1 MADIINLLPDNVAN
15 QIAAGEVVQRPS
27 SVIKELLENSI
38 DAGATEIDIVIE
50 KGGKKNIKVIDNG
63 TGMSVKDSKMAFER
77 HATSKIK
84 NADELFSIQTN
95 GFRGEALSSICAISQ
110 VELISKP
117 KSIDLGVKINLE
129 GNKLKNENMV
139 VAPIGTSISIKNLFF
154 NIPARRNFLKSD
166 SVELKYIINEFHR
179 IAISYPHVSFKFINN
194 SSEIYNLTPSNL
206 KKRIISIFGNKIDE
220 KLVPVKEKTSVVE
233 IYGFILKPDFSK
245 KTKGNQFFYV
255 NNRYIKSSFLH
266 HSILS
271 SYEGLIKENYK
282 PGYFLFFKVKPETI
296 DINIHPT
303 KTEIK
308 FDNEQILYSI
318 LKSCVKHSLGM
329 FNISPSI
336 DFNYNYNLDNDIN
349 KSRDLRNLNVDIK
362 VDSGFNPFIKDD
374 IKFNNISETE
384 NTFIKY
390 ESKQIEDFNET
401 FFDIDK
407 LKNSAK
413 VFQFMNKYIV
423 STVKSGIIIIH
434 QTRAHQR
441 VLYELF
447 LKNMTQSNVK
457 IQNLAFPIYIN
468 LSDEMLMLYVKY
480 SEEIKASGFLINKK
494 NNKSL
499 EIEGVPVDC
508 KEENIEELLEDI
520 LESLQAEIFN
530 KNFSQ
535 SDVLAKVLAK
545 KLSIKSNMS
554 LKIEE
559 QEKLLDDL
567 FSCKEIL
574 ISPFEKKIF
583 FNLTIKELEKKFS
596 L

>member
-1 MADIINLLPDNVAN
+1 MTDIINLLPDNVAN

-110 VELISKP
+110 VELISKS
-117 KSIDLGVKINLE
+117 KSVDLGVKINLE
-129 GNKLKNENMV
+129 GNKLKNEKMV

-166 SVELKYIINEFHR
+166 SVELKYIINEFYR

-206 KKRIISIFGNKIDE
+206 RKRITSIFGNKIDE

-233 IYGFILKPDFSK
+233 IHGFILKPDFSK

-266 HSILS
+266 HSILT

-336 DFNYNYNLDNDIN
+336 DFNYNNNLDNDIN
-349 KSRDLRNLNVDIK
+349 RSRDLRNLNVDIK
-362 VDSGFNPFIKDD
+362 VDSGFNPFLNDD
-374 IKFNNISETE
+374 VQSKNISETD

-390 ESKQIEDFNET
+390 ESKQIQDFNET

-457 IQNLAFPIYIN
+457 IQKLAFPIYIN
-468 LSDEMLMLYVKY
+468 LSDEMLMLYIKY

-494 NNKSL
+494 NKKSL
-499 EIEGVPVDC
+499 EIKGIPVDC
-508 KEENIEELLEDI
+508 KEENIEGLLEDV

-545 KLSIKSNMS
+545 KLSIKSNIS

>member
-1 MADIINLLPDNVAN
+1 MTDIINLLPDNVAN

-110 VELISKP
+110 VELISKS
-117 KSIDLGVKINLE
+117 KSVDLGVKINLE
-129 GNKLKNENMV
+129 GNKLKNEKMV
-139 VAPIGTSISIKNLFF
+139 VAPIGTSISVKNLFF

-166 SVELKYIINEFHR
+166 SVELKYIINEFYR

-206 KKRIISIFGNKIDE
+206 RKRITSIFGNKIDE

-233 IYGFILKPDFSK
+233 IHGFILKPDFSK

-266 HSILS
+266 HSILT

-336 DFNYNYNLDNDIN
+336 DFNYNNNLDNDIN
-349 KSRDLRNLNVDIK
+349 RSRDLRNLNVDIK
-362 VDSGFNPFIKDD
+362 VDSGFNPFLNDD
-374 IKFNNISETE
+374 VQSKNISETD

-390 ESKQIEDFNET
+390 ESKQIQDFNET

-457 IQNLAFPIYIN
+457 IQKLAFPIYIN
-468 LSDEMLMLYVKY
+468 LSDEMLMLYIKY

-494 NNKSL
+494 NKKSL
-499 EIEGVPVDC
+499 EIKGIPVDC
-508 KEENIEELLEDI
+508 KEENIEGLLEDV

-545 KLSIKSNMS
+545 KLSIKSNIS

>member
-117 KSIDLGVKINLE
+117 NSIDLGVKINLE
-129 GNKLKNENMV
+129 GNKLKNEKMV

-336 DFNYNYNLDNDIN
+336 DFNYNSNLDNDIN

-499 EIEGVPVDC
+499 EIKGVPVDC

-520 LESLQAEIFN
+520 LESLQGEIFN

-545 KLSIKSNMS
+545 KLSIKSNMP

>member
-38 DAGATEIDIVIE
+38 DAGSTEIDIVIE
-50 KGGKKNIKVIDNG
+50 KGGKKTIKVIDNG

-110 VELISKP
+110 VELISKS
-117 KSIDLGVKINLE
+117 KSVDLGVKINLE
-129 GNKLKNENMV
+129 GNKLKNEKMV
-139 VAPIGTSISIKNLFF
+139 VAPIGTSISVKNLFF

-166 SVELKYIINEFHR
+166 SVELKYIINEFYR

-206 KKRIISIFGNKIDE
+206 RKRITSIFGNKIDE

-233 IYGFILKPDFSK
+233 IHGFILKPDFSK

-266 HSILS
+266 HSILT

-336 DFNYNYNLDNDIN
+336 DFNYNSNLDNDIN
-349 KSRDLRNLNVDIK
+349 RSRDLRNLNVDIK
-362 VDSGFNPFIKDD
+362 VDSGFNPFLNDD
-374 IKFNNISETE
+374 VKSNNISETD

-390 ESKQIEDFNET
+390 ESKQIQDFNET

-457 IQNLAFPIYIN
+457 IQKLAFPIYIN
-468 LSDEMLMLYVKY
+468 LSDEMLMLYIKY

-494 NNKSL
+494 NKKSL
-499 EIEGVPVDC
+499 EIKGIPVDC
-508 KEENIEELLEDI
+508 KEENIEGLLEDV

-545 KLSIKSNMS
+545 KLSIKSNIS

>member
-1 MADIINLLPDNVAN
+1 MADIINLLPKNVAN

-38 DAGATEIDIVIE
+38 DAGATKIDIIIE

-63 TGMSVKDSKMAFER
+63 MGMSVKDSKMAFER

-110 VELISKP
+110 VELISKTDSLDFGT
-117 KSIDLGVKINLE
+117 KLNLE
-129 GNKLKNENMV
+129 ANKLKKEKTI

-166 SVELKYIINEFHR
+166 SVELKYIVNEFYR
-179 IAISYPHVSFKFINN
+179 IAISYPNVSFKFTNN
-194 SSEIYNLTPSNL
+194 SSEIFNLPPSNL
-206 KKRIISIFGNKIDE
+206 RKRIVSIFGQKIDE
-220 KLVPVKEKTSVVE
+220 KLVPVKEKTTIVE

-266 HSILS
+266 HSVSS
-271 SYEGLIKENYK
+271 SYDGLIKDSYK

-308 FDNEQILYSI
+308 FDNEQIIYSI
-318 LKSCVKHSLGM
+318 LKSCIKHSLGM
-329 FNISPSI
+329 FNISPTI
-336 DFNYNYNLDNDIN
+336 DFTHNNNLYNPNYN
-349 KSRDLRNLNVDIK
+349 KKDLRNLNVDIE
-362 VDSGFNPFIKDD
+362 VDSGFNPFKINDTKL
-374 IKFNNISETE
+374 KNNTE
-384 NTFIKY
+384 NSNHFVEY
-390 ESKQIEDFNET
+390 ESKPIQDLTQTIFE
-401 FFDIDK
+401 IDK
-407 LKNSAK
+407 LKSSIK
-413 VFQFMNKYIV
+413 LFQFMNKYII
-423 STVKSGIIIIH
+423 SSVKSGIIIIH
-434 QTRAHQR
+434 QNRAHQR
-441 VLYELF
+441 VLYERF
-447 LKNMTQSNVK
+447 LKNITQSKVQ
-457 IQNLAFPIYIN
+457 IQKLSFPIAIN
-468 LSDEMLMLYVKY
+468 LSSEMSMIYIKY
-480 SEEIKASGFLINKK
+480 EEEIKASGFLINKQK
-494 NNKSL
+494 KESL
-499 EIEGVPVDC
+499 EIVGIPIYC
-508 KEENIEELLEDI
+508 KQENVEELLEDI
-520 LESLQAEIFN
+520 LESIQAEIFN

-535 SDVLAKVLAK
+535 SDILAKILAK
-545 KLSIKSNMS
+545 KLAIKTNFP

-567 FSCKEIL
+567 FACKEIL
-574 ISPFEKKIF
+574 LSPFEKKIF
-583 FNLTIKELEKKFS
+583 FNLSLKEVEKKFN

>member
-583 FNLTIKELEKKFS
+583 FNLNIKELEKKFS

>member
-117 KSIDLGVKINLE
+117 NSIDLGVKINLE
-129 GNKLKNENMV
+129 GNKLKNEKMV

-336 DFNYNYNLDNDIN
+336 DFNYNSNLDNDIN

-499 EIEGVPVDC
+499 EIKGVPVDC

-583 FNLTIKELEKKFS
+583 FNLNIKELEKKFS

>member
-117 KSIDLGVKINLE
+117 KSVDLGVKINLE
-129 GNKLKNENMV
+129 GNKLKNEKMV
-139 VAPIGTSISIKNLFF
+139 VAPIGTSISVKNLFF

-166 SVELKYIINEFHR
+166 SVELKYIINEFYR

-194 SSEIYNLTPSNL
+194 SSEIYNLKPSNL
-206 KKRIISIFGNKIDE
+206 RKRIISIFGNKIDE

-457 IQNLAFPIYIN
+457 IQNLAFPININ

-480 SEEIKASGFLINKK
+480 FEEIKASGFLINKK

-574 ISPFEKKIF
+574 ISPFEKKYFLI
-583 FNLTIKELEKKFS
+583 
-596 L
+596 

>member
-1 MADIINLLPDNVAN
+1 MTNIINLLPDNVAN

-117 KSIDLGVKINLE
+117 NSIDLGVKINLE
-129 GNKLKNENMV
+129 GNKLKNEKMV
-139 VAPIGTSISIKNLFF
+139 VAPIGTSISVKNLFF

-206 KKRIISIFGNKIDE
+206 RKRIISIFGNKIDE

-457 IQNLAFPIYIN
+457 IQNLAFPININ
-468 LSDEMLMLYVKY
+468 LPDEMLMLYVKY

-499 EIEGVPVDC
+499 EIKGVPVDC

>member
-1 MADIINLLPDNVAN
+1 
-15 QIAAGEVVQRPS
+15 
-27 SVIKELLENSI
+27 
-38 DAGATEIDIVIE
+38 
-50 KGGKKNIKVIDNG
+50 
-63 TGMSVKDSKMAFER
+63 MSVKDSKMAFER

-117 KSIDLGVKINLE
+117 KSVDLGVKINLE
-129 GNKLKNENMV
+129 GNKLKNEKMV
-139 VAPIGTSISIKNLFF
+139 VAPIGTSISVKNLFF

-166 SVELKYIINEFHR
+166 SVELKYIINEFYR

-206 KKRIISIFGNKIDE
+206 RKRITSIFGNKIDE

-233 IYGFILKPDFSK
+233 IHGFILKPDFSK

-266 HSILS
+266 HSILT

-336 DFNYNYNLDNDIN
+336 DFNYNNNLDNDIN
-349 KSRDLRNLNVDIK
+349 RSRDLRNLNVDIK

-499 EIEGVPVDC
+499 EIKGVPVDC

-583 FNLTIKELEKKFS
+583 FNLNIKELEKKFS

>member
-1 MADIINLLPDNVAN
+1 MTNIINLLPDNVAN

-110 VELISKP
+110 VELISKS
-117 KSIDLGVKINLE
+117 KSVDLGVKINLE
-129 GNKLKNENMV
+129 GNKLKNEKMV
-139 VAPIGTSISIKNLFF
+139 VAPIGTSISVKNLFF

-166 SVELKYIINEFHR
+166 SVELKYIINEFYR

-206 KKRIISIFGNKIDE
+206 RKRITSIFGNKIDE

-233 IYGFILKPDFSK
+233 IHGFILKPDFSK

-266 HSILS
+266 HSILT

-362 VDSGFNPFIKDD
+362 VDSGFNPFLNDD
-374 IKFNNISETE
+374 VKSNNISETD

-390 ESKQIEDFNET
+390 ESKQIQDFNET

-457 IQNLAFPIYIN
+457 IQNLAFPININ
-468 LSDEMLMLYVKY
+468 LSNEMLMLYVKY

-499 EIEGVPVDC
+499 EIKGVPVDC

>member
-1 MADIINLLPDNVAN
+1 MTNIINLLPDNVAN

-50 KGGKKNIKVIDNG
+50 KGGKKNIIVIDNG

-129 GNKLKNENMV
+129 GNKLKNEKMV

-336 DFNYNYNLDNDIN
+336 DFNYNNNLDNDIN
-349 KSRDLRNLNVDIK
+349 RSRDLRNLNVDIK
-362 VDSGFNPFIKDD
+362 VDSGFNPFLNDD
-374 IKFNNISETE
+374 VKSNNISETD

-390 ESKQIEDFNET
+390 ESKQIQDFNET

-407 LKNSAK
+407 LKNSSK

-457 IQNLAFPIYIN
+457 IQNLAFPININ

-480 SEEIKASGFLINKK
+480 SEEIKASGFLINRINK
-494 NNKSL
+494 KSL
-499 EIEGVPVDC
+499 EIKGIPVDC
-508 KEENIEELLEDI
+508 KEENIKELLEDI

-554 LKIEE
+554 LQIEE

>member
-117 KSIDLGVKINLE
+117 KSVDLGVKINLE
-129 GNKLKNENMV
+129 GNKLKNEKMV

-362 VDSGFNPFIKDD
+362 VDSGFNPFINDD
-374 IKFNNISETE
+374 VKSNNISETD

-390 ESKQIEDFNET
+390 ESKQIQDFNET

-499 EIEGVPVDC
+499 EIKGVPVDC

-583 FNLTIKELEKKFS
+583 FNLNIKELEKKFS

>member
-1 MADIINLLPDNVAN
+1 MTNIINLLPDNVAN

-110 VELISKP
+110 VELISKS
-117 KSIDLGVKINLE
+117 KSVDLGVKINLE
-129 GNKLKNENMV
+129 GNKLKNEKMV
-139 VAPIGTSISIKNLFF
+139 VAPIGTSISVKNLFF

-266 HSILS
+266 HSILT

-494 NNKSL
+494 NKKSL
-499 EIEGVPVDC
+499 EIKGIPVDC
-508 KEENIEELLEDI
+508 KEENIEGLLEDV

-545 KLSIKSNMS
+545 KLSIKSNIS

>member
-1 MADIINLLPDNVAN
+1 MTDIINLLPDNVAN

-110 VELISKP
+110 VELISKS
-117 KSIDLGVKINLE
+117 KSVELGVKINLE
-129 GNKLKNENMV
+129 GNKLKNEKMV
-139 VAPIGTSISIKNLFF
+139 VAPIGTSISVKNLFF

-166 SVELKYIINEFHR
+166 SVELKYIINEFYR

-206 KKRIISIFGNKIDE
+206 RKRITSIFGNKIDE

-233 IYGFILKPDFSK
+233 IHGFILKPDFSK

-266 HSILS
+266 HSILT

-336 DFNYNYNLDNDIN
+336 DFNYNNNLDNDIN
-349 KSRDLRNLNVDIK
+349 RSRDLRNLNVDIK
-362 VDSGFNPFIKDD
+362 FDSGFNPFLNDD
-374 IKFNNISETE
+374 VQSKIISETD

-390 ESKQIEDFNET
+390 ESKQIQDFNET

-457 IQNLAFPIYIN
+457 IQKLAFPIYIN

-494 NNKSL
+494 NKKSL
-499 EIEGVPVDC
+499 EIKGIPVDC
-508 KEENIEELLEDI
+508 KEENIEGLLEDV

-545 KLSIKSNMS
+545 KLSIKSNIS

>member
-117 KSIDLGVKINLE
+117 NSIDLGVKINLE
-129 GNKLKNENMV
+129 GNKLKNEKMV

-166 SVELKYIINEFHR
+166 SVELKYIINEFYR

-206 KKRIISIFGNKIDE
+206 RKRISSIFGNKIDE

-336 DFNYNYNLDNDIN
+336 DFNYNNNLDNDIN
-349 KSRDLRNLNVDIK
+349 RSRDLRNLNVDIK
-362 VDSGFNPFIKDD
+362 VDSGFNPFIKDEN
-374 IKFNNISETE
+374 KFNNISETD

-390 ESKQIEDFNET
+390 ESKQIQDFNEN

-499 EIEGVPVDC
+499 EIKGVPVDC

>member
-1 MADIINLLPDNVAN
+1 MTNIINLLPDNVAN

-110 VELISKP
+110 VELISKS
-117 KSIDLGVKINLE
+117 KSDDLGVKINLE
-129 GNKLKNENMV
+129 GNKLKNEKMV
-139 VAPIGTSISIKNLFF
+139 VATIGTSISIKNLFF

-166 SVELKYIINEFHR
+166 SVELKYIISEFYR

-206 KKRIISIFGNKIDE
+206 RKRITSIFGNKIDE

-336 DFNYNYNLDNDIN
+336 DFNYNSNLDNDIN

-468 LSDEMLMLYVKY
+468 LSDEMLMLYIKY

-494 NNKSL
+494 NKKSL
-499 EIEGVPVDC
+499 EIKGIPVDC
-508 KEENIEELLEDI
+508 KEENIEGLLEDV

-545 KLSIKSNMS
+545 KLSIKSNIS

>member
-110 VELISKP
+110 VELISKS
-117 KSIDLGVKINLE
+117 KSVDLGVKINLE
-129 GNKLKNENMV
+129 GNKLKNEKMV
-139 VAPIGTSISIKNLFF
+139 VAPIGTSISVKNLFF

-166 SVELKYIINEFHR
+166 SVELKYIINEFYR

-206 KKRIISIFGNKIDE
+206 RKRITSIFGNKIDE

-233 IYGFILKPDFSK
+233 IHGFILKPDFSK

-266 HSILS
+266 HSILT

-336 DFNYNYNLDNDIN
+336 DFNYNNNLDNDIN
-349 KSRDLRNLNVDIK
+349 RSRDLRNFNVDIK
-362 VDSGFNPFIKDD
+362 VDSGFNPFLNDD
-374 IKFNNISETE
+374 VQSKNISETD

-390 ESKQIEDFNET
+390 ESKQIQDFNET

-457 IQNLAFPIYIN
+457 IQKLAFPIYIN
-468 LSDEMLMLYVKY
+468 LSDEMLMLYIKY

-494 NNKSL
+494 NKKSL
-499 EIEGVPVDC
+499 EIKGIPVDC
-508 KEENIEELLEDI
+508 KEENIEGLLEDV

-545 KLSIKSNMS
+545 KLSIKSNIS

>member
-117 KSIDLGVKINLE
+117 NSIDLGVKINLE
-129 GNKLKNENMV
+129 GNKLKNEKMV

-336 DFNYNYNLDNDIN
+336 DFNYNSNLDNDIN

-499 EIEGVPVDC
+499 EIKGVPVDC

>member
-1 MADIINLLPDNVAN
+1 MTNIINLLPDNVAN

-110 VELISKP
+110 VELISKS
-117 KSIDLGVKINLE
+117 KSVDLGVKINLE
-129 GNKLKNENMV
+129 GNKLKNEKMV
-139 VAPIGTSISIKNLFF
+139 VASIGTSISVKNLFF

-166 SVELKYIINEFHR
+166 SVELKYIINEFYR

-206 KKRIISIFGNKIDE
+206 RKRIISIFGNKIDE

-336 DFNYNYNLDNDIN
+336 DFNYNSNLDNDIN

-499 EIEGVPVDC
+499 EIKGVPVDC

>member
-117 KSIDLGVKINLE
+117 NSIDLGVKINLE
-129 GNKLKNENMV
+129 GNKLKNEKMV

-499 EIEGVPVDC
+499 EIKGVPVDC

>member
-1 MADIINLLPDNVAN
+1 MTDIINLLPDNVAN

-110 VELISKP
+110 VELISKS
-117 KSIDLGVKINLE
+117 KSVDLGVKINLE
-129 GNKLKNENMV
+129 GNKLKNEKMV
-139 VAPIGTSISIKNLFF
+139 VAPIGTSISVKNLFF

-206 KKRIISIFGNKIDE
+206 KKRIISVFGNKIDE

-336 DFNYNYNLDNDIN
+336 DFNYNNNLDNDIN
-349 KSRDLRNLNVDIK
+349 RSRDLRNLNVDIK
-362 VDSGFNPFIKDD
+362 VDSGFNPFINDD
-374 IKFNNISETE
+374 VQSKNISETD

-390 ESKQIEDFNET
+390 ESKQIQDFNET

-457 IQNLAFPIYIN
+457 IQKLAFPIYIN

-494 NNKSL
+494 NKKSL
-499 EIEGVPVDC
+499 EIKGMPVDC
-508 KEENIEELLEDI
+508 KEENIEGLLEDV

-545 KLSIKSNMS
+545 KLSIKSNIS

>member
-38 DAGATEIDIVIE
+38 DAGSTEIDIVIE
-50 KGGKKNIKVIDNG
+50 KGGKKTIKVIDNG

-110 VELISKP
+110 VELISKS
-117 KSIDLGVKINLE
+117 KSDDLGVKIILE
-129 GNKLKNENMV
+129 GNKLKNEKMV
-139 VAPIGTSISIKNLFF
+139 VATIGTSISIKNLFF

-166 SVELKYIINEFHR
+166 SVELKYIISEFYR

-194 SSEIYNLTPSNL
+194 SSEIYNLKPSNL
-206 KKRIISIFGNKIDE
+206 RKRIISIFGSKIDE

-245 KTKGNQFFYV
+245 KTKGSQFFYV

-336 DFNYNYNLDNDIN
+336 DFNYNNNLDDDIN
-349 KSRDLRNLNVDIK
+349 RSRDLRNLNVDIK

-374 IKFNNISETE
+374 NKFNNISETD

-390 ESKQIEDFNET
+390 ESKQIQDFNEN

-457 IQNLAFPIYIN
+457 IQNLAFPIHIN
-468 LSDEMLMLYVKY
+468 LSDETLMLYVKY

-494 NNKSL
+494 NKNSL
-499 EIEGVPVDC
+499 EIKGIPVDC

-520 LESLQAEIFN
+520 LESLQGEIFN

-545 KLSIKSNMS
+545 KLSIKSNMP

>member
-1 MADIINLLPDNVAN
+1 MTDIINLLPDNVAN

-110 VELISKP
+110 VELISKS
-117 KSIDLGVKINLE
+117 KSVDLGVKINLE
-129 GNKLKNENMV
+129 GNKLKNEKMV
-139 VAPIGTSISIKNLFF
+139 VAPIGTSISVKNLFF

-266 HSILS
+266 HSILT

-336 DFNYNYNLDNDIN
+336 DFNYNSNLDNDIN

-494 NNKSL
+494 NKKSL
-499 EIEGVPVDC
+499 EIKGIPVDC
-508 KEENIEELLEDI
+508 KEENIEGLLEDV

-545 KLSIKSNMS
+545 KLSIKSNIS

>member
-1 MADIINLLPDNVAN
+1 M
-15 QIAAGEVVQRPS
+15 
-27 SVIKELLENSI
+27 
-38 DAGATEIDIVIE
+38 
-50 KGGKKNIKVIDNG
+50 
-63 TGMSVKDSKMAFER
+63 
-77 HATSKIK
+77 
-84 NADELFSIQTN
+84 
-95 GFRGEALSSICAISQ
+95 
-110 VELISKP
+110 
-117 KSIDLGVKINLE
+117 
-129 GNKLKNENMV
+129 
-139 VAPIGTSISIKNLFF
+139 
-154 NIPARRNFLKSD
+154 
-166 SVELKYIINEFHR
+166 
-179 IAISYPHVSFKFINN
+179 
-194 SSEIYNLTPSNL
+194 
-206 KKRIISIFGNKIDE
+206 
-220 KLVPVKEKTSVVE
+220 
-233 IYGFILKPDFSK
+233 
-245 KTKGNQFFYV
+245 
-255 NNRYIKSSFLH
+255 
-266 HSILS
+266 
-271 SYEGLIKENYK
+271 IKENYK

-362 VDSGFNPFIKDD
+362 VDSGFNPFLNDD
-374 IKFNNISETE
+374 VKSNNISETD

-390 ESKQIEDFNET
+390 ESKQIQDFNET

-407 LKNSAK
+407 LKNSSK

-499 EIEGVPVDC
+499 EIKGVPVDC

-583 FNLTIKELEKKFS
+583 FNLNIKELEKKFS

>member
-63 TGMSVKDSKMAFER
+63 TGMSVKDSKMSFER

-117 KSIDLGVKINLE
+117 KSVDLGVKTNLE
-129 GNKLKNENMV
+129 GNKLKNEKMV
-139 VAPIGTSISIKNLFF
+139 VAPIGTSISVKNLFF

-166 SVELKYIINEFHR
+166 SVELKYIINEFYR

-206 KKRIISIFGNKIDE
+206 RKRITSIFGNKIDE

-336 DFNYNYNLDNDIN
+336 DFNYNNNLDNDIN
-349 KSRDLRNLNVDIK
+349 RSRDLRNLNVDIK
-362 VDSGFNPFIKDD
+362 VDSGFNPFINDD
-374 IKFNNISETE
+374 VQSKNISETD

-390 ESKQIEDFNET
+390 ESKQIQDFNET

-457 IQNLAFPIYIN
+457 IQKLAFPIYIN

-494 NNKSL
+494 NKKSL
-499 EIEGVPVDC
+499 EIKGIPVDC
-508 KEENIEELLEDI
+508 KEENIEGLLEDV

-545 KLSIKSNMS
+545 KLSIKSNIS

>member
-50 KGGKKNIKVIDNG
+50 KGDKKNIKVIDNG

-110 VELISKP
+110 VELISKS
-117 KSIDLGVKINLE
+117 KSVDLGVKINLE
-129 GNKLKNENMV
+129 GNKLKNEKMV
-139 VAPIGTSISIKNLFF
+139 VAPIGTSISVKNLFF

-166 SVELKYIINEFHR
+166 SVELKYIINEFYR

-206 KKRIISIFGNKIDE
+206 RKRITSIFGNKIDE

-233 IYGFILKPDFSK
+233 IHGFILKPDFSK

-266 HSILS
+266 HSILT

-362 VDSGFNPFIKDD
+362 VDSGFNPFLNDD
-374 IKFNNISETE
+374 VKSNNISETD
-384 NTFIKY
+384 NSFIKY
-390 ESKQIEDFNET
+390 ESKQIQDFNET

-499 EIEGVPVDC
+499 EIKGVPVDC

-545 KLSIKSNMS
+545 KLSIKSNIS

-583 FNLTIKELEKKFS
+583 FNLNIKELEKKFS

>member
-1 MADIINLLPDNVAN
+1 MTNIINLLPDNVAN

-110 VELISKP
+110 VELISKS
-117 KSIDLGVKINLE
+117 KSVDLGVKINLE
-129 GNKLKNENMV
+129 GNKLKNEKMV

-220 KLVPVKEKTSVVE
+220 KLVPLKEKTSVVE

-266 HSILS
+266 HSILT

-336 DFNYNYNLDNDIN
+336 DFNYNNNLDNDIN
-349 KSRDLRNLNVDIK
+349 RSRDLRNLNVDIK
-362 VDSGFNPFIKDD
+362 VDSGFNPFINDD
-374 IKFNNISETE
+374 VQSKNISETD

-390 ESKQIEDFNET
+390 ESKQIQDFNET

-457 IQNLAFPIYIN
+457 IQKLAFPIYIN

-494 NNKSL
+494 NKKSL
-499 EIEGVPVDC
+499 EIKGIPVDC
-508 KEENIEELLEDI
+508 KEENIEGLLEDV

>member
-1 MADIINLLPDNVAN
+1 MTDIINLLPDNVAN

-110 VELISKP
+110 VELISKS
-117 KSIDLGVKINLE
+117 KSVDLGVKINLE
-129 GNKLKNENMV
+129 GNKLKNEKML
-139 VAPIGTSISIKNLFF
+139 VAPIGTSISVKNLFF

-166 SVELKYIINEFHR
+166 SVELKYIINEFYR

-206 KKRIISIFGNKIDE
+206 RKRITSIFGNKIDE

-233 IYGFILKPDFSK
+233 IHGFILKPDFSK

-266 HSILS
+266 HSILT

-336 DFNYNYNLDNDIN
+336 DFNYNNNLDNDIN
-349 KSRDLRNLNVDIK
+349 RSRDLRNLNVDIK
-362 VDSGFNPFIKDD
+362 VDSGFNPFINDD
-374 IKFNNISETE
+374 VQSKNISETD

-390 ESKQIEDFNET
+390 ESKQIQDFNET

-457 IQNLAFPIYIN
+457 IQKLAFPIYIN

-494 NNKSL
+494 NKKSL
-499 EIEGVPVDC
+499 EIKGIPVDC
-508 KEENIEELLEDI
+508 KEENIEGLLEDV

-545 KLSIKSNMS
+545 KLSIKSNIS

>member
-129 GNKLKNENMV
+129 GNKLKNEKMV

-362 VDSGFNPFIKDD
+362 VDSGFNPFLNDD
-374 IKFNNISETE
+374 VKSNNISETD

-390 ESKQIEDFNET
+390 ESKQIQDFNET

-457 IQNLAFPIYIN
+457 IQNLAFPININ

-494 NNKSL
+494 NKKSL
-499 EIEGVPVDC
+499 EIKGIPVDC

-520 LESLQAEIFN
+520 LESLQAEILN

-545 KLSIKSNMS
+545 KLSIKTNKS

>member
-117 KSIDLGVKINLE
+117 NSIDLGVKINLE
-129 GNKLKNENMV
+129 GNKLKNEKMV
-139 VAPIGTSISIKNLFF
+139 VAPIGTSISVKNLFF

-362 VDSGFNPFIKDD
+362 VDSGFNPFLNDD
-374 IKFNNISETE
+374 VKSNNISETD

-390 ESKQIEDFNET
+390 ESKQIQDFNET

-494 NNKSL
+494 NKKSL
-499 EIEGVPVDC
+499 EIKGIPVDC
-508 KEENIEELLEDI
+508 KEENIEGLLEDV

-583 FNLTIKELEKKFS
+583 FNLNIKELEKKFS

>member
-1 MADIINLLPDNVAN
+1 MTNIINLLPDNVAN

-50 KGGKKNIKVIDNG
+50 KGGKKNIKVIDNV

-117 KSIDLGVKINLE
+117 NSIDLGVKINLE
-129 GNKLKNENMV
+129 GNKLKNEKMV
-139 VAPIGTSISIKNLFF
+139 VAPIGTSISVKNLFF

-166 SVELKYIINEFHR
+166 SVELKYIINEFYR

-206 KKRIISIFGNKIDE
+206 RKRIISIFGNKIDE

-336 DFNYNYNLDNDIN
+336 DFNYNNNLDNDIN
-349 KSRDLRNLNVDIK
+349 RSRDLRNLNVDIK
-362 VDSGFNPFIKDD
+362 VDSGFNPFLNDD
-374 IKFNNISETE
+374 VKSNNISETD
-384 NTFIKY
+384 NSFIKY
-390 ESKQIEDFNET
+390 ESKQIQDFNET

-407 LKNSAK
+407 LKNSSK

-457 IQNLAFPIYIN
+457 IQNLAFPININ
-468 LSDEMLMLYVKY
+468 LPDEMLMLYVKY
-480 SEEIKASGFLINKK
+480 SEEIKASGFLINRK
-494 NNKSL
+494 NKKSL
-499 EIEGVPVDC
+499 EIKGIPVDC
-508 KEENIEELLEDI
+508 KEENIKELLEDI

-545 KLSIKSNMS
+545 KLSIKSNIS

>member
-117 KSIDLGVKINLE
+117 NSIDLGVKINLE
-129 GNKLKNENMV
+129 GNKLKNEKMV

-266 HSILS
+266 HSILT

-336 DFNYNYNLDNDIN
+336 DFNYNSNLDNDIN

-413 VFQFMNKYIV
+413 VFQFMNKYII

-434 QTRAHQR
+434 QARAHQR

-499 EIEGVPVDC
+499 EIKGVPVDC

-545 KLSIKSNMS
+545 KLSIKSNVS

>member
-117 KSIDLGVKINLE
+117 NSIDLGVKINLE
-129 GNKLKNENMV
+129 GNKLKNEKMV

-336 DFNYNYNLDNDIN
+336 DFNYNSNLDNDIN

-499 EIEGVPVDC
+499 EIKGVPVDC

-545 KLSIKSNMS
+545 KLSIKSNVS

-583 FNLTIKELEKKFS
+583 FNLNIKELEKKFS

>member
-1 MADIINLLPDNVAN
+1 MTNIINLLPDNVAN

-50 KGGKKNIKVIDNG
+50 RGGKKNIKVIDNG
-63 TGMSVKDSKMAFER
+63 TGMSVKDSKMSFER

-95 GFRGEALSSICAISQ
+95 GFRGEALSSICAISH
-110 VELISKP
+110 VELISKL
-117 KSIDLGVKINLE
+117 KSVDLGVKINLE
-129 GNKLKNENMV
+129 GNKLKNEKMV
-139 VAPIGTSISIKNLFF
+139 VAPIGTSISVKNLFF

-166 SVELKYIINEFHR
+166 SVELKYIINEFYR

-206 KKRIISIFGNKIDE
+206 RKRIISIFGNKIDE

-336 DFNYNYNLDNDIN
+336 DFNYNNNLDNDIN
-349 KSRDLRNLNVDIK
+349 RSRDLRNLNVDIK
-362 VDSGFNPFIKDD
+362 VDSGFNPFLNDD
-374 IKFNNISETE
+374 VKSNNISETD

-390 ESKQIEDFNET
+390 ESKQIQDFNET

-407 LKNSAK
+407 LKNSSK

-457 IQNLAFPIYIN
+457 IQNLAFPININ

-480 SEEIKASGFLINKK
+480 SEEIKASGFLINRK
-494 NNKSL
+494 NKKSL
-499 EIEGVPVDC
+499 EIKGIPVDC
-508 KEENIEELLEDI
+508 KEENIKELLEDI

>member
-220 KLVPVKEKTSVVE
+220 KLVPVKEKTSVVQ
-233 IYGFILKPDFSK
+233 IHGFILKPDFSK
-245 KTKGNQFFYV
+245 KTRGNQFFYV

-266 HSILS
+266 HSILT

-583 FNLTIKELEKKFS
+583 FNLNIKELEKKFS

>member
-38 DAGATEIDIVIE
+38 DAGATEIDIIIE

-117 KSIDLGVKINLE
+117 NSIDLGVKINLE
-129 GNKLKNENMV
+129 GNKLKNEKMV

-336 DFNYNYNLDNDIN
+336 DFNYNNNLDNDIN
-349 KSRDLRNLNVDIK
+349 RSKDLRNLNVDIK
-362 VDSGFNPFIKDD
+362 VDSGFNPFLNDD
-374 IKFNNISETE
+374 VKSNNISETE

-390 ESKQIEDFNET
+390 ESKQIQDFNET

-499 EIEGVPVDC
+499 EIKGVPVDC

>member
-1 MADIINLLPDNVAN
+1 MTDIINLLPDNVAN

-110 VELISKP
+110 VELISKS
-117 KSIDLGVKINLE
+117 KSVDLGVKINLE
-129 GNKLKNENMV
+129 GNKLKNEKMV

-233 IYGFILKPDFSK
+233 IHGFILKPDFSK

-266 HSILS
+266 HSILT

-336 DFNYNYNLDNDIN
+336 DFNYNNNLDNDIN
-349 KSRDLRNLNVDIK
+349 RSRDLRNLNVDIK
-362 VDSGFNPFIKDD
+362 VDSGFNPFLNDD
-374 IKFNNISETE
+374 VKSNNISETD
-384 NTFIKY
+384 NSFIKY
-390 ESKQIEDFNET
+390 ESKQIQDFNET

-457 IQNLAFPIYIN
+457 IQKLAFPIYIN

-494 NNKSL
+494 NKKSL
-499 EIEGVPVDC
+499 EIKGIPVDC
-508 KEENIEELLEDI
+508 KEENIEGLLEDV

-583 FNLTIKELEKKFS
+583 FILSKKELEKKFS

>member
-117 KSIDLGVKINLE
+117 NSIDLGVKINLE
-129 GNKLKNENMV
+129 GNKLKNEKMV

-166 SVELKYIINEFHR
+166 SVELKYIINEFYR

-233 IYGFILKPDFSK
+233 IHGFILKPDFSK

-362 VDSGFNPFIKDD
+362 VDSGFNPFLNDD
-374 IKFNNISETE
+374 VKSNNISETD
-384 NTFIKY
+384 NSFIKY
-390 ESKQIEDFNET
+390 ESKQIQDFNET

-407 LKNSAK
+407 LKNSSK

-457 IQNLAFPIYIN
+457 IQNLAFPININ
-468 LSDEMLMLYVKY
+468 LPDEMLMLYVKY
-480 SEEIKASGFLINKK
+480 SEEIKASGFLINRK
-494 NNKSL
+494 NKKSL
-499 EIEGVPVDC
+499 EIKGIPVDC
-508 KEENIEELLEDI
+508 KEENIEGLLEDV

-545 KLSIKSNMS
+545 KLSIKSNVS